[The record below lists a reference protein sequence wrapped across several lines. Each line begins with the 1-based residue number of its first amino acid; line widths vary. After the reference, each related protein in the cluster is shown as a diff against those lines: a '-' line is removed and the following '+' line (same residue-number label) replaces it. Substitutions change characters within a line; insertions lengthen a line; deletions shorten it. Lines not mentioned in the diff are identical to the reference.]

1 MHALLTPLAEH
12 GVSMTRIESRPAR
25 ARTALWEYMFF
36 IDVEGHQKDAHVA
49 QALAELRA
57 KAPLP
62 QGPGLVPG
70 GRILKDMLIDP
81 CELSPSYVRS
91 IAPYQPGKPISELAR
106 EMGLEEASIIK
117 LASNEN
123 PLGIGP
129 RTRAAIDAALAEV
142 ARYPDGNGFELKQA
156 LAGRY
161 GVDTAS
167 IVLGNGS
174 NDVLELVALAFLG
187 PGRAA
192 VMSQHAFAV
201 YPLATQ
207 ARGARSIVVPA
218 KNFGHDL
225 EAMAR
230 AVDDETYVV
239 WVANPNNPT
248 GTFARPDEVEAFLR
262 KRARARAGGARR
274 GVQRVPRRRTC
285 APTRVKWL
293 KRHPNLV
300 VTRTFS
306 KAYGL
311 AGLRVGYALAHPSV
325 ADVMNRVRQP
335 FNVNS
340 IALAAAARRA
350 RRHGVRRAQLRRQ
363 PAAACASSRKGA
375 RGSGSTTFP
384 RTATSSPSASARRPE
399 IYKRLLRRGVI
410 VRPVG
415 GGYGL
420 PEHLRVTIGTRG
432 ENERFLAALAAS
444 LRE

>member
-1 MHALLTPLAEH
+1 
-12 GVSMTRIESRPAR
+12 
-25 ARTALWEYMFF
+25 
-36 IDVEGHQKDAHVA
+36 
-49 QALAELRA
+49 
-57 KAPLP
+57 
-62 QGPGLVPG
+62 
-70 GRILKDMLIDP
+70 MLMDL

-91 IAPYQPGKPISELAR
+91 IAPYQPGKPIAELAR
-106 EMGLEEASIIK
+106 EMGLDERGIVK

-123 PLGIGP
+123 PRGIGP
-129 RTRAAIDAALAEV
+129 RTRAAIDAALGDV

-156 LAGRY
+156 LAKRY
-161 GVDTAS
+161 HVDMGA

-192 VMSQHAFAV
+192 VLSQHCFAV

-218 KNFGHDL
+218 KSYGHDL
-225 EAMAR
+225 EAMAK
-230 AVDDETYVV
+230 AIDDETYVA
-239 WVANPNNPT
+239 WIANPNNPT
-248 GTFARPDEVEAFLR
+248 GTFARHEELERFL
-262 KRARARAGGARR
+262 K
-274 GVQRVPRRRTC
+274 RVPE
-285 APTRVKWL
+285 RVLVVLDEAYNEYLTPDLRGDTVKL
-293 KRHPNLV
+293 VKRHPNLV

-311 AGLRVGYALAHPSV
+311 AGLRVGYALAHASV

-340 IALAAAARRA
+340 IALAAARAALDDMEFVARSYA
-350 RRHGVRRAQLRRQ
+350 LNLQGLKQLEEGASVIGLNYIPSHGNFITVQVAQGGKS
-363 PAAACASSRKGA
+363 AA
-375 RGSGSTTFP
+375 
-384 RTATSSPSASARRPE
+384 E
-399 IYKRLLRRGVI
+399 VYKRLLRRGVI

-420 PEHLRVTIGTRG
+420 PEHLRVTVGTAE
-432 ENERFLAALAAS
+432 ENEKFLTALAAS

>member
-1 MHALLTPLAEH
+1 
-12 GVSMTRIESRPAR
+12 
-25 ARTALWEYMFF
+25 
-36 IDVEGHQKDAHVA
+36 
-49 QALAELRA
+49 
-57 KAPLP
+57 
-62 QGPGLVPG
+62 
-70 GRILKDMLIDP
+70 MLIDP

-106 EMGLEEASIIK
+106 EMGMEEASIVK

-123 PLGIGP
+123 PRGIGP
-129 RTRAAIDAALAEV
+129 RTRAAIDAALADI

-156 LAGRY
+156 LSRRY
-161 GVDTAS
+161 HVDMPA

-218 KNFGHDL
+218 KNYGHDL
-225 EAMAR
+225 EAMAK
-230 AVDDETYVV
+230 AIDDETYVL
-239 WVANPNNPT
+239 WIANPNNPT
-248 GTFARPDEVEAFLR
+248 GTLARPDEVEALLR
-262 KRARARAGGARR
+262 
-274 GVQRVPRRRTC
+274 RVPE
-285 APTRVKWL
+285 RVLVVLDEAYNEYLPADLRADSVKGL

-300 VTRTFS
+300 ITRTFS

-325 ADVMNRVRQP
+325 ADIMNRVRQP

-340 IALAAAARRA
+340 LALAAARAALDDMEFVARSYA
-350 RRHGVRRAQLRRQ
+350 ENLQGMKQLEE
-363 PAAACASSRKGA
+363 GA
-375 RGSGSTTFP
+375 RALGLEFI
-384 RTATSSPSASARRPE
+384 PSYGNFLTLRVGKAAE

-420 PEHLRVTIGTRG
+420 PEHLRVTIGTSE
-432 ENERFLAALAAS
+432 ENGKFLAALAAS
-444 LRE
+444 TKE

>member
-1 MHALLTPLAEH
+1 
-12 GVSMTRIESRPAR
+12 
-25 ARTALWEYMFF
+25 
-36 IDVEGHQKDAHVA
+36 
-49 QALAELRA
+49 
-57 KAPLP
+57 
-62 QGPGLVPG
+62 
-70 GRILKDMLIDP
+70 MLMDL

-106 EMGLEEASIIK
+106 EMGLEERSIVK

-123 PLGIGP
+123 PRGIGP
-129 RTRAAIDAALAEV
+129 RTRAAIEAAIGDI

-156 LAGRY
+156 LARRY
-161 GVDTAS
+161 HVDMGAV
-167 IVLGNGS
+167 VLGNGS
-174 NDVLELVALAFLG
+174 NDVLELMALAFLG

-192 VMSQHAFAV
+192 VFSQHCFAV

-218 KNFGHDL
+218 KKYGHDL
-225 EAMAR
+225 EAMVKAI
-230 AVDDETYVV
+230 DDETYVV
-239 WVANPNNPT
+239 WIANPNNPT
-248 GTFARPDEVEAFLR
+248 GTFARHEEIEGFL
-262 KRARARAGGARR
+262 K
-274 GVQRVPRRRTC
+274 RVPE
-285 APTRVKWL
+285 RVLVVLDEAYNEYLPAELRGDSVKLL

-300 VTRTFS
+300 ITRTFS

-340 IALAAAARRA
+340 MALTAARAALDDMEFVARSYAENLQGLRHLEEGSRA
-350 RRHGVRRAQLRRQ
+350 LGLDYIPSHGNFITVRVGKA
-363 PAAACASSRKGA
+363 
-375 RGSGSTTFP
+375 
-384 RTATSSPSASARRPE
+384 PE

-420 PEHLRVTIGTRG
+420 PEHLRVTIGTAE
-432 ENERFLAALAAS
+432 ENERFLSALSAS
-444 LRE
+444 LKE